1 LKGEIKKKNKIHER
15 IQKKSKEKES
25 YLKNNKKKIIIMD
38 PMMKLRSLI
47 KRPSTKI
54 KNKK

>member
-25 YLKNNKKKIIIMD
+25 YLKNNNKNHNYGSNDEIEKFDKKAKH
-38 PMMKLRSLI
+38 
-47 KRPSTKI
+47 
-54 KNKK
+54 